1 LVTARGQVAARLAWL
16 VAWLAVAAMGALA
29 ITQALGL
36 GSRGPLPALQSL
48 TPLVLLPAF
57 PIAVVAAVRNR
68 RALALTAAGVGVALL
83 VLAAPIAFP
92 GHRPAVAADAT
103 RLRITFANLFRENQ
117 DPAAAAAV
125 MAHDAD
131 VVAVVEL
138 NPVMAT
144 HLQAEAEAAG
154 RYRYQLAQPT
164 FGSEGLAL
172 YSRYPIVSADIRP
185 IGSRL
190 GLEAELDVD
199 GQPVRLFVVHP
210 FPPIFNGRLSA
221 EWAMSL
227 ATIGDEATS
236 PGPPTIVV
244 GDFNAS
250 RWHPPFRRLLH
261 RGLRDSHEWLG
272 HGFSTSWPNDWPTP
286 PFVRLDHALVGPGVV
301 PTAIDDIQ
309 VPGSDHRGFVVDVAV
324 NP

>member
-1 LVTARGQVAARLAWL
+1 
-16 VAWLAVAAMGALA
+16 M
-29 ITQALGL
+29 
-36 GSRGPLPALQSL
+36 
-48 TPLVLLPAF
+48 LLPAF

-68 RALALTAAGVGVALL
+68 RALALTAAGVAVALL

-103 RLRITFANLFRENQ
+103 RLRISFANLFRENQ
-117 DPAAAAAV
+117 DPSAAAAV

-144 HLQAEAEAAG
+144 HLEAAAAG
-154 RYRYQLAQPT
+154 RYRYQLAQPHVR
-164 FGSEGLAL
+164 LARAWR
-172 YSRYPIVSADIRP
+172 STPASPSSSADIRP

-190 GLEAELDVD
+190 GLEAHLDVD

-221 EWAMSL
+221 RVGRRASPPSVTRRPAPARRRSSSGTSTPAAGTRRSAGCCAAACGTRTSGS
-227 ATIGDEATS
+227 AT
-236 PGPPTIVV
+236 
-244 GDFNAS
+244 AS
-250 RWHPPFRRLLH
+250 RRRGRTTGRRH
-261 RGLRDSHEWLG
+261 
-272 HGFSTSWPNDWPTP
+272 
-286 PFVRLDHALVGPGVV
+286 PFVRLDHALVGPGVI
-301 PTAIDDIQ
+301 PTAVDDID

>member
-1 LVTARGQVAARLAWL
+1 LVTARGAVAARLAWL
-16 VAWLAVAAMGALA
+16 LVWVAVAAMGVLA

-57 PIAVVAAVRNR
+57 PIAVVAAIRNR
-68 RALALTAAGVGVALL
+68 RALALAAAGVAIALL

-92 GHRPAVAADAT
+92 GHRPAVVAGAAL
-103 RLRITFANLFRENQ
+103 LRVSFANLFRENQ
-117 DPAAAAAV
+117 DPSAAEAV

-138 NPVMAT
+138 NPVVAA
-144 HLQAEAEAAG
+144 HLEADAAG
-154 RYRYQLAQPT
+154 RYPYQLVRPT
-164 FGSEGLAL
+164 FGSEGLGL
-172 YSRYPIVSADIRP
+172 YSRYPIVSADVRP

-190 GLEAELDVD
+190 GLEAHLDVD

-227 ATIGDEATS
+227 TTIGDEATS
-236 PGPPTIVV
+236 PGPPTIVA

-250 RWHPPFRRLLH
+250 RWHPPFRRLLR

-272 HGFSTSWPNDWPTP
+272 HGFSTSWPNDWTTP
-286 PFVRLDHALVGPGVV
+286 PFVRLDHALVGPGVI
-301 PTAIDDIQ
+301 PTAIDDFQ

-324 NP
+324 DP

>member
-1 LVTARGQVAARLAWL
+1 
-16 VAWLAVAAMGALA
+16 MGALA

-57 PIAVVAAVRNR
+57 PIAVVAALRNR
-68 RALALTAAGVGVALL
+68 RALALTAAGVAVALL

-117 DPAAAAAV
+117 DPSAAAAV

-144 HLQAEAEAAG
+144 HLEAAAAG

-164 FGSEGLAL
+164 FGSRRAGAL
-172 YSRYPIVSADIRP
+172 LPLPHRQRGRP
-185 IGSRL
+185 PHRHPARARGPPRRRRPAGPAL
-190 GLEAELDVD
+190 RRAPVPTHLQRKAERGV
-199 GQPVRLFVVHP
+199 
-210 FPPIFNGRLSA
+210 
-221 EWAMSL
+221 
-227 ATIGDEATS
+227 GDE
-236 PGPPTIVV
+236 PRH
-244 GDFNAS
+244 D
-250 RWHPPFRRLLH
+250 R
-261 RGLRDSHEWLG
+261 
-272 HGFSTSWPNDWPTP
+272 
-286 PFVRLDHALVGPGVV
+286 
-301 PTAIDDIQ
+301 
-309 VPGSDHRGFVVDVAV
+309 
-324 NP
+324 

>member
-1 LVTARGQVAARLAWL
+1 MTERGEVFSGLTWL
-16 VAWLAVAAMGALA
+16 LAWLAVAAMGALA

-36 GSRGPLPALQSL
+36 GSRGSLPALQSL

-68 RALALTAAGVGVALL
+68 RALALTAAGVAVALL

-92 GHRPAVAADAT
+92 GRRPAVAPDAA
-103 RLRITFANLFRENQ
+103 RLRITFANLFRENEE
-117 DPAAAAAV
+117 PSAAAAV
-125 MAHDAD
+125 MDHDAD

-138 NPVMAT
+138 NPVMAA
-144 HLQAEAEAAG
+144 HLEAAG
-154 RYRYQLAQPT
+154 ASRYRYRLTQPS
-164 FGSEGLAL
+164 FSSEGLAL
-172 YSRYPIVSADIRP
+172 YSRFPIVEGGIRP

-190 GLEAELDVD
+190 GLEARLDVD

-221 EWAMSL
+221 EWSMSL
-227 ATIGDEATS
+227 AAIGDEATS

-250 RWHPPFRRLLH
+250 RWHPPFRKLLR

-272 HGFSTSWPNDWPTP
+272 HGFSASWPNDWRTP

-301 PTAIDDIQ
+301 PTAVDDIG
-309 VPGSDHRGFVVDVAV
+309 VPGSDHRGFVVDLAV